1 MPRTRWLIAPTLAVL
16 VSALALAVVSTLSI
30 DWAAWR
36 PATCLPD
43 ACFCEAIGNGTI
55 VQPINTWSNLAF
67 VWVGAWVLG
76 DLRLKSKAD
85 SENTLKRVST
95 RFVYQQPNSFG
106 GPMHMF
112 GIACIAIGLGSW
124 FYHASL
130 SFVGQWFDVMSMYL
144 LGVYMMLHAAAR
156 LNVDWSFRAQRG
168 ISVPDQQ
175 TGSSSARFFA
185 ATRLRMTQAKMIF
198 TGWYIAINVALGV
211 LLIVWPDARRYVFGV
226 LIVAALILE
235 AISHHRKL
243 TTLQAKWLIAALGV
257 YVVAQVIWMLDLN
270 HIVCDPTS
278 VLQGHAVWH
287 VLTAA
292 SAGLLYLYYQ
302 SADQQRT
309 EVRR

>member
-1 MPRTRWLIAPTLAVL
+1 MPRTRWFIVPTLAVL
-16 VSALALAVVSTLSI
+16 VSALALAAVSTLSI
-30 DWAAWR
+30 DWSVWR

-55 VQPINTWSNLAF
+55 RQPINTWSNLAF
-67 VWVGAWVLG
+67 VWVGAWVVG
-76 DLRLKSKAD
+76 DLQLRQAALRLKSKAD

-106 GPMHMF
+106 APMHVF
-112 GIACIAIGLGSW
+112 GVACIAIGLGSW

-144 LGVYMMLHAAAR
+144 LGTFMVLHAAAR
-156 LNVDWSFRAQRG
+156 LRPIGDR
-168 ISVPDQQ
+168 
-175 TGSSSARFFA
+175 T
-185 ATRLRMTQAKMIF
+185 F
-198 TGWYIAINVALGV
+198 TVYYVAINVALGV

-235 AISHHRKL
+235 AISHRRKL
-243 TTLQAKWLIAALGV
+243 ATLQARWLIAALGV
-257 YVVAQVIWMLDLN
+257 YVVAQVIWTLDLN

-302 SADQQRT
+302 SEKLSAKI
-309 EVRR
+309 